1 MPKYDD
7 LISVLFGHHSQHPN
21 SSSYWDAILACR
33 VPELHNIREVFC
45 QANQHCDS
53 DIVKAFGSRRPSSDQ
68 YLLHL
73 APGWQTNR
81 NSIPVILIPGAGM
94 DAVSFVNLY
103 NMGFKGIQQQLV
115 DLGYRVFCLTFAH
128 THGDNCYQ
136 AQALAHA
143 IAQVKNICHVEQ
155 VDLVAHSK
163 GGLAVRVYMSGLLT
177 ATPYRGDIRRL
188 VMLGTPNLGIDF
200 AFRNPAISLP
210 IYLTGSNGVIA
221 WDRMNYLGAPLNTCR
236 QAIYHDGAFPGQSQM
251 LYKWNDQYPL
261 DMTQPDWWTTYHGG
275 LGFVSHSRG
284 INTAIAD
291 GGNLIARLEKA
302 GGGAGVEISVLAGD
316 NHMFGPVPGD
326 VSAPSDGL
334 VFVDSVL
341 NTDAMVAGGAILKE
355 KITLKVNHLE
365 LLFYRKV
372 IRWIDQQL
380 SS

>member
-143 IAQVKNICHVEQ
+143 IAQVKNMCHVEQ

-177 ATPYRGDIRRL
+177 ATLSGRHSAWLCWDSQ
-188 VMLGTPNLGIDF
+188 LGNRF
-200 AFRNPAISLP
+200 RFRNPAISLP

-251 LYKWNDQYPL
+251 LHKWNDQYPL

-302 GGGAGVEISVLAGD
+302 GGGAGVELSVLAGD
-316 NHMFGPVPGD
+316 NHMFGPVLGD

-355 KITLKVNHLE
+355 KITFKVNHLE

>member
-1 MPKYDD
+1 
-7 LISVLFGHHSQHPN
+7 
-21 SSSYWDAILACR
+21 
-33 VPELHNIREVFC
+33 
-45 QANQHCDS
+45 
-53 DIVKAFGSRRPSSDQ
+53 
-68 YLLHL
+68 
-73 APGWQTNR
+73 
-81 NSIPVILIPGAGM
+81 
-94 DAVSFVNLY
+94 
-103 NMGFKGIQQQLV
+103 
-115 DLGYRVFCLTFAH
+115 
-128 THGDNCYQ
+128 
-136 AQALAHA
+136 
-143 IAQVKNICHVEQ
+143 
-155 VDLVAHSK
+155 
-163 GGLAVRVYMSGLLT
+163 
-177 ATPYRGDIRRL
+177 
-188 VMLGTPNLGIDF
+188 
-200 AFRNPAISLP
+200 
-210 IYLTGSNGVIA
+210 
-221 WDRMNYLGAPLNTCR
+221 
-236 QAIYHDGAFPGQSQM
+236 M

-302 GGGAGVEISVLAGD
+302 GGGAGVELSVLAGD
-316 NHMFGPVPGD
+316 NHMFGPVLGD